1 MMSATTT
8 ISVEIIKDNMEKGES
23 SRTMEVLPRHLDP
36 KRGGCKEDKPIQ
48 MHITT
53 ECRRENLHSLLN

>member
-1 MMSATTT
+1 MTATTT

-23 SRTMEVLPRHLDP
+23 SRTMEVLPRHLYP
-36 KRGGCKEDKPIQ
+36 KRGGDKEDKPIQ

-53 ECRRENLHSLLN
+53 ERRRENLL